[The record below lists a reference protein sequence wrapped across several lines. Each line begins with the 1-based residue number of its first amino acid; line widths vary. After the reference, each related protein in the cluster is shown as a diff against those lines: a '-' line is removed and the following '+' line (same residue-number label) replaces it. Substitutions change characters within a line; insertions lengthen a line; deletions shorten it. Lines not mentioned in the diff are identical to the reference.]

1 MLANPFKHIWTYW
14 ERSGVRR
21 DLPVMKRMFL
31 EIPHVPIGVAIATG
45 SVIGCYVYLNY
56 YFDKGIGFQMK
67 YTVLRPDDPRIP
79 LYRDD
84 VINADKVARS

>member
-1 MLANPFKHIWTYW
+1 MRVTWSHSSTVFVDT
-14 ERSGVRR
+14 